1 MALNQRILLADAL
14 LKLNYSAP
22 IALVATST
30 PRSTPTHDVL
40 LEGLEVVGWWG
51 GGGGEKRDI
60 SINAQTFSCGGD
72 CFGAAAA
79 FFNRFPVK

>member
-1 MALNQRILLADAL
+1 MLLL
-14 LKLNYSAP
+14 LKLNYSAL
-22 IALVATST
+22 IALVATPT
-30 PRSTPTHDVL
+30 PRSTPAHDVL
-40 LEGLEVVGWWG
+40 GGLVVGGG

>member
-1 MALNQRILLADAL
+1 MLLL

-22 IALVATST
+22 IALVATPT
-30 PRSTPTHDVL
+30 PRSTPAHDVL
-40 LEGLEVVGWWG
+40 FGGLVVW